1 MTLKICTLFPDLL
14 GTYGDGGNALILDR
28 RATWRGFEVQ
38 RLEVRAGDA
47 IPVADLYCIGGGEDG
62 PQVRATTLLK
72 EDGTLAGA
80 IQDGAVL
87 LAVCAGFQIIGRRF
101 AAAEGRD
108 MEGLGLLDI
117 ETFRSEAPRAV
128 GEVTATVTT
137 SALGHVPPLSG
148 FENHGGRTRLGDGVE
163 PLAKVTK
170 GVGNGFDGT
179 EGAVAGRILATYL
192 HGPVLARNPAIA
204 DVLLSWALNVSAL
217 DPLDDS
223 LHDALRIERG
233 L

>member
-1 MTLKICTLFPDLL
+1 MSLKVCTLYPDLL
-14 GTYGDGGNALILDR
+14 GTYGDGGNAIILDR
-28 RATWRGFEVQ
+28 RATWRGFEVE

-62 PQVRATTLLK
+62 PQVRATALLK
-72 EDGTLAGA
+72 EDGTLEGA
-80 IQDGAVL
+80 VRDGAVL

-101 AAAEGRD
+101 TAAEGRD
-108 MEGLGLLDI
+108 MEGLGLLDV
-117 ETFRSEAPRAV
+117 ETVRSDEPRAV
-128 GEVTATVTT
+128 GEVTATIVAST
-137 SALGHVPPLSG
+137 LGHIPPLSG
-148 FENHGGRTRLGDGVE
+148 FENHGGRTQLGAGVE
-163 PLAKVTK
+163 PLAKATK

-204 DVLLSWALNVSAL
+204 DVLLSWALNISQL
-217 DPLDDS
+217 EPLDDS
-223 LHDALRIERG
+223 LHDALRNERG